1 MSYGAEERAIK
12 QRGRSNRINRLR
24 QVRFVI
30 FKFPKKLL
38 TAFFSLTSDEEVTP
52 TPKKQSKVTSTVYYL
67 PRDEYYNTFKDI
79 ATLKKDNEKLLE
91 EIHSTNLELS
101 SVIG

>member
-1 MSYGAEERAIK
+1 MA
-12 QRGRSNRINRLR
+12 
-24 QVRFVI
+24 
-30 FKFPKKLL
+30 
-38 TAFFSLTSDEEVTP
+38 P

-79 ATLKKDNEKLLE
+79 AALKKDNEKLLE